1 MPVFPTAYFPS
12 IGYIQKLIHFG
23 EIQID
28 LGEHYIKQTIR
39 NRCEILTSN
48 GVLKLSVP
56 LVHDKTKKLG
66 TQEIEIDYSQRWQSI
81 HWRAITSAYASSPY
95 FDDYALEIKTLI
107 EQEDTFLYSKNQAI
121 LAKIIELLA
130 LPLKIHYSKSYVEE
144 EPNDY
149 RAYDFL
155 QRESLSINYQQVF
168 GYDQAFTDN
177 LSSLDLLFNEGPM
190 ARTLLLNGRK

>member
-12 IGYIQKLIHFG
+12 IRYIQKLIHFG

-56 LVHDKTKKLG
+56 LVHDKTN
-66 TQEIEIDYSQRWQSI
+66 YSQRWQSI

-121 LAKIIELLA
+121 LAKIVELLA
-130 LPLKIHYSKSYVEE
+130 LPIQIHYSKSYVEE
-144 EPNDY
+144 ELHDF
-149 RAYDFL
+149 RSYDFL
-155 QRESLSINYQQVF
+155 QRESLSIKYQQVF
-168 GYDQAFTDN
+168 GYDQAFTDY